1 MSVVSPGVSS
11 GKTPAVIAPGG
22 TIGIFGGGQL
32 GRMIA
37 MSARGLGYGVVVLD
51 PDASSPAAGLA
62 DRVIHASF
70 EDTEAARRL
79 ADACDVV
86 TYEFENVPEATVR
99 AIEGR
104 VPVRPDATLLGV
116 TQDRVREHAFL
127 HDQGVPTAPGCPV
140 RTPDQL
146 AAAVLRFGFPS
157 RLKSARGGYDGGG
170 QHRIRTAAEA
180 HAAESLLDGREW
192 LFERDVAFTA
202 EVSVVVT
209 RGVDGAVRT
218 FPVFENEHADGILRL
233 TRAPAR
239 VPAEATAEAEAIA
252 RTLAEAAGLV
262 GTLTVECFVTAAGV
276 LVNELAPR
284 VHNSGHLTVEACATS
299 QFEQHVRAICG
310 LPLGDTALR
319 APAAMVNLLGMV
331 DRRRARLTGADVALA
346 VPDVHLHL
354 YGKASVRPRRKM
366 GHVTALG
373 ATIEEA
379 VARAER
385 AAGALGFG

>member
-1 MSVVSPGVSS
+1 MSGSPTAAAHV
-11 GKTPAVIAPGG
+11 APGG

-37 MSARGLGYGVVVLD
+37 MSARQLGYGVVVLD
-51 PDASSPAAGLA
+51 PDANGPAAGLA

-70 EDTEAARRL
+70 EDTEAARQL

-86 TYEFENVPEATVR
+86 TYEFENVPEATVA

-104 VPVRPDATLLGV
+104 VLVRPDATLLGI

-127 HDQGVPTAPGCPV
+127 HAQGVPTAPGCPV
-140 RTPDQL
+140 RTAEDL

-170 QHRIRTAAEA
+170 QHRIRDAAEA
-180 HAAESLLDGREW
+180 AAATAVLDGRAW

-209 RGVDGAVRT
+209 RGADGDVRT
-218 FPVFENEHADGILRL
+218 FPVFQNEHADGILRL
-233 TRAPAR
+233 TRAPAAIPP
-239 VPAEATAEAEAIA
+239 VVTARAEAIA
-252 RTLAEAAGLV
+252 RTLAGAAHLV
-262 GTLTVECFVTAAGV
+262 GTLTVECFVTPDDV

-284 VHNSGHLTVEACATS
+284 VHNSGHLTIEACATS

-319 APAAMVNLLGMV
+319 APAAMVNLLGTV
-331 DRRRARLTGADVALA
+331 DRRRARLAGADRALA

-373 ATIEEA
+373 ATVEEA
-379 VARAER
+379 VARAEH
-385 AAGALGFG
+385 AASGLAFV